1 MNARVH
7 LAGAALGAVEGLYD
21 AGTVLYAKM
30 AKFIATS
37 DASKQVDGP
46 SEIDKTLQSVMTQ
59 PGDLL
64 KGITAAWEGLTT
76 ILKTV
81 TDTLGLGDIL
91 NNMITNDP
99 QGQAIRAALAEAQN
113 KALLG
118 TLGVSQSRGTLDY
131 QQYAQV
137 LQATR
142 GYGLTTQQIRIISSD
157 AILRGYS
164 VQDMLAINSL
174 YGYDHEYYDK
184 LGFL

>member
-1 MNARVH
+1 M
-7 LAGAALGAVEGLYD
+7 
-21 AGTVLYAKM
+21 
-30 AKFIATS
+30 
-37 DASKQVDGP
+37 
-46 SEIDKTLQSVMTQ
+46 
-59 PGDLL
+59 L
-64 KGITAAWEGLTT
+64 KS
-76 ILKTV
+76 V
-81 TDTLGLGDIL
+81 TDALGLGDLL

-118 TLGVSQSRGTLDY
+118 TLGVSQSRGTLDHE
-131 QQYAQV
+131 QYARV

-142 GYGLTTQQIRIISSD
+142 GYGLSTLQIRIISTD

-184 LGFL
+184 LGYS